1 MHRGNSRRTRADGG
15 CVMTMVATSI
25 NAAILPRRSGLS
37 GALSDLFWRRP
48 RLLLVLMLAPPVLWL
63 GVIYLG
69 SVFALLLQSFFSID
83 EFSGLINREFT
94 LKTYGDLL
102 QPANY
107 DIILRTLTMAVLV
120 TLAAA
125 IVAFPIAYYAA
136 RYARGRWKALFY
148 LGVMLPLWS
157 SYLVKVYAW
166 KLILAKEGI
175 LTWLLERLHLS
186 WLLDAWLALP
196 TVGGNSL
203 SVSATGTFLVFVY
216 VWLPF
221 MILPIQAALERVPGN
236 LIEASSDLGASP
248 GQTFRNVVF
257 PLALPGIVAG
267 SIFTFSLTLGDY
279 IIPSLIGTSRLFIGQ
294 AVYAQQGTAGNIPLA
309 AAFTVVPIVIM
320 GFYLWGARRMGAFDA
335 L

>member
-1 MHRGNSRRTRADGG
+1 MPRA
-15 CVMTMVATSI
+15 TAPT
-25 NAAILPRRSGLS
+25 ILPGSGGMR

-48 RLLLVLMLAPPVLWL
+48 QLLLLLMLLPPVLWL
-63 GVIYLG
+63 GIVYIG
-69 SVFALLLQSFFSID
+69 SLFALLAQSFFSID
-83 EFSGLINREFT
+83 EFSGLINRQFT

-102 QPANY
+102 QAANL
-107 DIILRTLTMAVLV
+107 DIILRTVTMAALV
-120 TLAAA
+120 TVASA

-157 SYLVKVYAW
+157 SYLVKIYAW

-175 LTWLLERLHLS
+175 LTWLFAKLHVL
-186 WLLDAWLALP
+186 WLLEAWLALP
-196 TVGGNSL
+196 VVGGNSL
-203 SVSATGTFLVFVY
+203 SVSFTGTFIVFVY

-221 MILPIQAALERVPGN
+221 MILPVQAALERVPGN
-236 LIEASSDLGASP
+236 LVEASSDLGASP
-248 GQTFRNVVF
+248 GQTFRNVLF

-279 IIPSLIGTSRLFIGQ
+279 IIPQIIGTSRLFIGQ
-294 AVYAQQGTAGNIPLA
+294 AVYSQQGTAGNIPLA

-320 GFYLWGARRMGAFDA
+320 GFYLWGAKRMGAFDA

>member
-1 MHRGNSRRTRADGG
+1 
-15 CVMTMVATSI
+15 MTLT
-25 NAAILPRRSGLS
+25 AAQAKPAPALLPRARGLR

-48 RLLLVLMLAPPVLWL
+48 KLLLLLMLLPPVLWL
-63 GVIYLG
+63 GIVYIG
-69 SVFALLLQSFFSID
+69 SLFALLLQSFFSID
-83 EFSGLINREFT
+83 EFSGLVNREFT

-102 QPANY
+102 QAANL
-107 DIILRTLTMAVLV
+107 DIILRTVTMAALV
-120 TLAAA
+120 TFASA

-148 LGVMLPLWS
+148 LGIMLPLWS
-157 SYLVKVYAW
+157 SYLVKIYAW

-175 LTWLLERLHLS
+175 LTWLLAKLHLL
-186 WLLDAWLALP
+186 WLLDAWLSLP
-196 TVGGNSL
+196 IVGGNSL
-203 SVSATGTFLVFVY
+203 SVSSTGTFIVFVY

-221 MILPIQAALERVPGN
+221 MILPVQAALERVPGN
-236 LIEASSDLGASP
+236 LVEASSDLGASP
-248 GQTFRNVVF
+248 GQTFRNVLF

-279 IIPSLIGTSRLFIGQ
+279 IIPQIIGTSRLFIGQ
-294 AVYAQQGTAGNIPLA
+294 AVYSQQGTAGNIPLA

-320 GFYLWGARRMGAFDA
+320 GFYLWGAKRMGAFDA